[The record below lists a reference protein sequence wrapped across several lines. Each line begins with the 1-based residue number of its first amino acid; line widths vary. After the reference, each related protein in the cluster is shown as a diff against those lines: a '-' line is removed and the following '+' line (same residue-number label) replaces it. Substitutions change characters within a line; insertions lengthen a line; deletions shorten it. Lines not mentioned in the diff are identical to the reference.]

1 MPFGY
6 TGNILHVNLTN
17 RELTVE
23 NPPEEFYR
31 TYMGGGAMGLYYIL
45 KGVKPGTDP
54 LSPDNILTF
63 MCSVVTGLPV
73 SGQSRICVNA
83 KSPMS
88 GGIGDSQAGGFF
100 PAEVKFAG
108 FDGIVI
114 SGKADKPVY
123 LWIHTGKAE
132 LRDATH
138 LWGKSTKVV
147 DKMLKDELGDPK
159 AQIAQV
165 GPAAEKGVLFSS
177 IVNMVNRNNGRTGM
191 GTVMASKNLKAVA
204 VRGTAKVTA
213 ADPKKILELARQGAK
228 DVKNNPDVEGL
239 ANHGTA
245 SVVGY
250 QNDAGT
256 FPTRNYTEGQFEG
269 VASIT
274 GETMT
279 ETILKNNDTCFS
291 CAVRCK
297 RVVEGE
303 KDGLKVEPVFGG
315 PEYETIGTF
324 GSYCGIDDLVAISYA
339 NQICNDFGVDTI
351 TCGATIAFAME
362 CYEKGIITKKETGGI
377 ELKFGNTKAMLT
389 LLEQIVNKSTPFG
402 ELLSLGSARVAKKW
416 GPEAEKCLIT
426 VKNQEAPA
434 HMPQVKK
441 SLALIYAVNA
451 FGADHQSSEHDW
463 MYEEGT
469 AELYLERLALMG
481 LTNAPPAGS
490 FGSEK
495 VKFGTLSHIF
505 YSLLDTLTVCQ
516 FVWGPAWTL
525 YGPKETVELVQAATG
540 WDVTLEELL
549 QAGERRINMLRV
561 FNLRE
566 GFTRKDDKLP
576 AKFFVPLK
584 GAGPS
589 AGTAVNEAELEMA
602 IDQHYGILGWNLE
615 GVPSLQKLK
624 ELKIDWL
631 SD

>member
-6 TGNILHVNLTN
+6 TGNILHVDLTK
-17 RELTVE
+17 RELTIE
-23 NPPEEFYR
+23 TPPEEFYR
-31 TYMGGGAMGLYYIL
+31 TYLGGGAMGLYYIL
-45 KGVKPGTDP
+45 NGMEPGTDP
-54 LSPDNILTF
+54 LSPGNILTF
-63 MCSVVTGLPV
+63 MCSVVTGVPV

-83 KSPMS
+83 KSPLS
-88 GGIGDSQAGGFF
+88 GAIGDSQAGGFF

-108 FDGIVI
+108 FDGIVVK
-114 SGKADKPVY
+114 GKAEKPVY
-123 LWIHTGKAE
+123 LWIHNGEVE
-132 LRDATH
+132 LRDAAH
-138 LWGKSTKVV
+138 LWGKSTKQV
-147 DKMLKDELGDPK
+147 DSMLKEELGDPK
-159 AQIAQV
+159 VQIAQI

-191 GTVMASKNLKAVA
+191 GTVMASKNLKAVV
-204 VRGTAKVTA
+204 VRGTEKVTT
-213 ADPKKILELARQGAK
+213 ADPKMIIELARQGAK

-250 QNDAGT
+250 QNEAGT

-269 VASIT
+269 VDKIT

-279 ETILKNNDTCFS
+279 ATILKGNDTCYS

-297 RVVEGE
+297 RVVEAE
-303 KDGLKVEPVFGG
+303 KENYKVDPAYGG

-324 GSYCGIDDLVAISYA
+324 GSYCGVDDLEAISYA
-339 NQICNDFGVDTI
+339 NQVCNDYGVDTI
-351 TCGATIAFAME
+351 SCGATIAFAME
-362 CYEKGIITKKETGGI
+362 CYEKGIITLEETGGI
-377 ELKFGNTKAMLT
+377 ELKFGNTKAMLEV
-389 LLEQIVNKSTPFG
+389 LNQIVNKSTPFG
-402 ELLSLGSARVAKKW
+402 ELLSRGSARAAAEW
-416 GPEAEKCLIT
+416 GPETDKFLIT

-441 SLALIYAVNA
+441 VLALVYAVNA

-481 LTNAPPAGS
+481 LTNAPPAGD
-490 FGSEK
+490 FGPEK

-525 YGPKETVELVQAATG
+525 YGPAEMVDLVKAATG

-549 QAGERRINMLRV
+549 KAGERRLNMMRV
-561 FNLRE
+561 FNIRE
-566 GFTRKDDKLP
+566 GFSRKDDKLP
-576 AKFFVPLK
+576 AKFFEPLK
-584 GAGPS
+584 GVGPS
-589 AGTAVNEAELEMA
+589 AGVAVDKELLEKA
-602 IDQHYGILGWNLE
+602 IDQHYESMKWSNEGIPSKEKLEELQLGWLA
-615 GVPSLQKLK
+615 
-624 ELKIDWL
+624 
-631 SD
+631 